1 MIARKYLQHYLDEQ
15 CEIKIET
22 VLSQQILFPDLKGF
36 DLSLYQQFE
45 ASYVMKGKDTS
56 KSNSRSW

>member
-56 KSNSRSW
+56 KSKSRS